1 MNVSVKYL
9 VDDFLKR
16 EERNSV
22 GDPEDFEDFC
32 NFSIISR
39 EYKSEF
45 SLEDVS
51 MGETQGIDGLAILVN
66 GNLVSTTEEIDDL
79 VGENHFLEATFI
91 FIQAKTKESFD
102 GADISRVFVSI
113 QDFFDDKP
121 KLRSTNEIQRAID
134 LKDKIWG
141 YYSFMTKGKPICKIY
156 YVSTGKWVSEEKL
169 VSTVERNRSNLTGAS
184 DLGDVIF
191 IPCGASEIQEYYLQT
206 KRATKCEFMFDNQIP
221 LPVEGKVEE
230 AYFGIVK
237 FREFTKIIS
246 DS

>member
-169 VSTVERNRSNLTGAS
+169 VSTVERNRSNLT
-184 DLGDVIF
+184 
-191 IPCGASEIQEYYLQT
+191 
-206 KRATKCEFMFDNQIP
+206 
-221 LPVEGKVEE
+221 
-230 AYFGIVK
+230 
-237 FREFTKIIS
+237 
-246 DS
+246 